1 MDLASVYVEE
11 KKNLVLPS
19 GQGHDPF
26 ESLWLDNYF
35 PPSDYWLKL
44 ERADDTYILLW
55 EIWGVSNFAIRSFE
69 PLFESFPKGK
79 CGFAFAFTWDFEPEL
94 VCINADSEVF
104 TGGGTAPECL
114 RDLDCDYFDMDE
126 RRSILNRKHWR
137 LKDMA
142 EEEDLNQFA
151 MAMALRR
158 WRKG

>member
-19 GQGHDPF
+19 GQEHDPF
-26 ESLWLDNYF
+26 ESLWLDNFF
-35 PPSDYWLKL
+35 PPSDYWFKL
-44 ERADDTYILLW
+44 ERAGDTYILLW

-79 CGFAFAFTWDFEPEL
+79 CGFAFAFTWDFDPEL